1 MQPLVH
7 ATHGPSYLNVW
18 DLPDDLVIELP
29 LNRPIDEE
37 ARAFTSFLGTIAQ
50 KPHMCP
56 IRYLNWRDM
65 PKELKEECWH
75 LVEVNQELIIFV
87 IMTFWHACCS
97 SNSNS
102 TI

>member
-1 MQPLVH
+1 MQSPVR
-7 ATHGPSYLNVW
+7 ATRRPSKYLDVW

-37 ARAFTSFLGTIAQ
+37 ARAFTGFLGTIAQ

-65 PKELKEECWH
+65 PKELKEECWR
-75 LVEVNQELIIFV
+75 LVEVSQELIIIV
-87 IMTFWHACCS
+87 IMIF
-97 SNSNS
+97 
-102 TI
+102 